1 METYTSEWDKY
12 ILFNFHPPEKTQR
25 MVELLVSEDEER
37 PRIVFLT
44 GEEGIGRGYFLDAA
58 VYEANQRRRDRRF
71 FVARL
76 DFEGFEENTR
86 SLRDFLK
93 YKNQH
98 SGATAG
104 ESFDEKQRFVA
115 DLLDDHGKPTLLDAF
130 QVLVL
135 PWLQISLKD
144 LRLWME
150 SEKRLLKAPEREP
163 REAFHVMIEKMCR
176 TGAPVI
182 HIANPEMTPQTIRR
196 WLRDAVRRN
205 PDLMIAYSV
214 GESHTFYDYAG
225 DFPYERLD
233 LWRYDR
239 EETAQL
245 VEAKFD
251 PNNFSPVFYDALF
264 RYSQGFPRKLDAAFR
279 SLLQLDVIW
288 QTETGWRSRPD
299 EETVVAFPE
308 PFYAPIDDLIDELD
322 QEGAELFEKFL
333 VLLAVSGGIAPVNHM
348 QDYLGLDEEE
358 KEELVDI
365 VDECLVDA
373 ETPCMTDYQYEH
385 PAFAGQLVYG
395 FSTPMLAT
403 IILERF
409 RWEKKR
415 VAADF
420 LSYLEKKMPPHTR
433 GQAGMLLSLAFHAD
447 RLDQVETGNR
457 LLAWWSD
464 YESAEELKK
473 QLIEEMEHGVLKP
486 ETLWETATRNE
497 DIWKP
502 IVIFR
507 LLEAYAAQP
516 DGIPW
521 HMRDR
526 FVLSYA
532 RSLFDL
538 GRYEDAYR
546 EIQAAMKGF
555 REDEES
561 EIVYQLLY
569 WRGLCRKR
577 LSYFSEAMKD
587 FEKAKSVAE
596 KVVGSNHP
604 NIGAIL
610 GSLGSVYEEMGEY
623 EMARE
628 HLSKALDI
636 QMRVYGENHPAA
648 AAILGYLGAVYE
660 KMGEYE
666 LAREHLSKAL
676 DIAMPVYGENHPEVA
691 VALANLG
698 AVYEKMGEYDMAR
711 EHHSKALDITMRVY
725 GENHPDVA
733 VTLGS
738 LGLVYA
744 KMGEYIMAREHLSK
758 SLDIEMR
765 VLGENHPAVAAILG
779 NLGSVYEKMGEY
791 VMAREHH
798 SKALDIKMRVLG
810 DNHPEVAVTLGNL
823 GSVYGRMGE
832 YEMAR
837 EHHSRALDIQ
847 MRVHGENHPA
857 VAVTLGNLGSVY
869 ERMGEHEMAREH
881 HSKALDIKMRVYGDN
896 HPEVAVTLANIGLV
910 YESREE
916 FQEAIVQLDK
926 ARQIFE
932 RFLPPKHPNIIGI
945 EKALQRLKEKLKSEK
960 E

>member
-1 METYTSEWDKY
+1 METYASEWDKY

-115 DLLDDHGKPTLLDAF
+115 DFLDDHGKPTLLDAF

-144 LRLWME
+144 LRLWVE

-205 PDLMIAYSV
+205 PDLIIAYSV
-214 GESHTFYDYAG
+214 GNTHTFYDYAE

-251 PNNFSPVFYDALF
+251 PNNFSPVFYDALY

-279 SLLQLDVIW
+279 RLLQLDVIW

-348 QDYLGLDEEE
+348 QDFLGLDEEE

-521 HMRDR
+521 HMRDH

-532 RSLFDL
+532 RSLFVL

-546 EIQAAMKGF
+546 EIQAAMKGLK
-555 REDEES
+555 ESEES
-561 EIVYQLLY
+561 EIVYRLLY
-569 WRGLCRKR
+569 SRGQCRER
-577 LSYFSEAMKD
+577 LSYYSEAMKD

-596 KVVGSNHP
+596 KVVGSSHP
-604 NIGAIL
+604 DIGAIL
-610 GSLGSVYEEMGEY
+610 GRLGSVYEEMGEY

-628 HLSKALDI
+628 HLRKALDI
-636 QMRVYGENHPAA
+636 KIR
-648 AAILGYLGAVYE
+648 
-660 KMGEYE
+660 
-666 LAREHLSKAL
+666 
-676 DIAMPVYGENHPEVA
+676 VYGENHPEVA
-691 VALANLG
+691 VTLGNLG
-698 AVYEKMGEYDMAR
+698 CLYERMGEYEMAR
-711 EHHSKALDITMRVY
+711 EHLSRALDIKMRVY
-725 GENHPDVA
+725 GENHPAVA
-733 VTLGS
+733 VTI
-738 LGLVYA
+738 A
-744 KMGEYIMAREHLSK
+744 
-758 SLDIEMR
+758 
-765 VLGENHPAVAAILG
+765 
-779 NLGSVYEKMGEY
+779 NLGSVYKEMGEY

-798 SKALDIKMRVLG
+798 SKALDIAMRV
-810 DNHPEVAVTLGNL
+810 
-823 GSVYGRMGE
+823 Y
-832 YEMAR
+832 
-837 EHHSRALDIQ
+837 
-847 MRVHGENHPA
+847 GENHPA
-857 VAVTLGNLGSVY
+857 VASALGSLGSVY
-869 ERMGEHEMAREH
+869 AKMGEYEMAREH
-881 HSKALDIKMRVYGDN
+881 HSKALDIEMRVYGEN
-896 HPEVAVTLANIGLV
+896 HPAVAATLGNLGSIYEEMGEYELAREHLRKALDIAMRVYGENHPSVGITLKNLGSVHERIEKYETAMGILEKSLEILKRVHGESHPAVARTIRKMGKV

-916 FQEAIVQLDK
+916 FQDAMAQLHS

-932 RFLPPKHPNIIGI
+932 RFLPPKHPEIIEI
-945 EKALQRLKEKLKSEK
+945 EEALQQLETKMKSGKE
-960 E
+960 